1 MVVNFEPMV
10 HQRTKTKRWANMEYV
25 GGSQPGITDRI
36 EVGGCS
42 IGRQLNRKGGSGTS
56 DKEMC
61 EFFD

>member
-1 MVVNFEPMV
+1 MY
-10 HQRTKTKRWANMEYV
+10 QRTKTKRWANIEYL

>member
-1 MVVNFEPMV
+1 MY
-10 HQRTKTKRWANMEYV
+10 QRTKTKRWANIEYL

-36 EVGGCS
+36 EVDVCS
-42 IGRQLNRKGGSGTS
+42 IGRQLNKKGGSGTS

>member
-1 MVVNFEPMV
+1 
-10 HQRTKTKRWANMEYV
+10 MEYV

-61 EFFD
+61 EFYD